1 VKDKHIAVA
10 GLGSGGSAVIDMLV
24 RCGIRRFTLID
35 PDKLTQENLKR
46 HVLTERYVGMDKSEG
61 MAQHILSIC
70 TATICAIPGRFD
82 NTLPGLPE
90 KPDVIA
96 SCVDSLACESQIN
109 AYSLEN
115 NIPVVYAGVHGAAE
129 QAEIITVVP
138 GETPC
143 YECWIREGELPPPSM
158 EKYTDPDYDPTKS
171 PSLPGL
177 WGDVLMAASFQFQA
191 LLGIMG
197 IRKKFSPL
205 VLMGLRYPFR
215 FETYDTKERCAVCSD
230 NMEGLCTSI

>member
-1 VKDKHIAVA
+1 MSSPRVW
-10 GLGSGGSAVIDMLV
+10 
-24 RCGIRRFTLID
+24 IRW
-35 PDKLTQENLKR
+35 
-46 HVLTERYVGMDKSEG
+46 
-61 MAQHILSIC
+61 
-70 TATICAIPGRFD
+70 
-82 NTLPGLPE
+82 
-90 KPDVIA
+90 
-96 SCVDSLACESQIN
+96 
-109 AYSLEN
+109 
-115 NIPVVYAGVHGAAE
+115 PVSHKE

>member
-1 VKDKHIAVA
+1 MENEWKSSLKDKHVA
-10 GLGSGGSAVIDMLV
+10 IIGLGSGGSAVADMLW
-24 RCGIRRFTLID
+24 RSTADQMYGIRLTLID
-35 PDKLTQENLKR
+35 PDFFEASNMTR
-46 HVLTERYVGMDKSEG
+46 
-61 MAQHILSIC
+61 HILSIC
-70 TATICAIPGRFD
+70 TATIYAIPGRFD

-191 LLGIMG
+191 LVGIYG
-197 IRKKFSPL
+197 HP
-205 VLMGLRYPFR
+205 
-215 FETYDTKERCAVCSD
+215 KEILAPRSD
-230 NMEGLCTSI
+230 GSSLPI

>member
-1 VKDKHIAVA
+1 MESEWKFNVKDKHIAVA
-10 GLGSGGSAVIDMLV
+10 GLGAGGSAVIDMLV

-70 TATICAIPGRFD
+70 TATIYAIPGKFD

-96 SCVDSLACESQIN
+96 FAAEIEQFPGD
-109 AYSLEN
+109 
-115 NIPVVYAGVHGAAE
+115 VYAGVHGAAE

-138 GETPC
+138 GGTPC

-177 WGDVLMAASFQFQA
+177 WGDVLMAASIQFQA
-191 LLGIMG
+191 LLGIYG
-197 IRKKFSPL
+197 HP
-205 VLMGLRYPFR
+205 
-215 FETYDTKERCAVCSD
+215 KEILAPRSD
-230 NMEGLCTSI
+230 GSSLPI